1 MALIAPSILAADFGR
16 LAEEAH
22 AVELAGADL
31 IHVDVMDGHFV
42 PNLTL
47 GPNLVAALDKATE
60 LPLDVHLMVEKPLDF
75 VEAFVRAGADW
86 ITVHCEVVDDVE
98 AALSAIESHGCR
110 ASLAINPATPVEAV
124 SPWIE
129 RAAMILIMSVVPGF
143 GGQSFMENSLPK
155 LQTLRDLKEKTGSE
169 CLLEVDGGVKADNIS
184 RVVEAGVDVVV
195 SGSGI
200 FGAADYSETIAAMHA
215 A

>member
-1 MALIAPSILAADFGR
+1 
-16 LAEEAH
+16 
-22 AVELAGADL
+22 
-31 IHVDVMDGHFV
+31 
-42 PNLTL
+42 
-47 GPNLVAALDKATE
+47 
-60 LPLDVHLMVEKPLDF
+60 
-75 VEAFVRAGADW
+75 
-86 ITVHCEVVDDVE
+86 
-98 AALSAIESHGCR
+98 
-110 ASLAINPATPVEAV
+110 
-124 SPWIE
+124 
-129 RAAMILIMSVVPGF
+129 MILIMSVVPGF

-155 LQTLRDLKEKTGSE
+155 LRTLRDLKEKTGSE

>member
-16 LAEEAH
+16 LAEEAR
-22 AVELAGADL
+22 AVEQAGADL

-47 GPNLVAALDKATE
+47 GPDLVGALDKATE

-86 ITVHCEVVDDVE
+86 ITVHCDVVDDVE

-155 LQTLRDLKEKTGSE
+155 LQTLSDLKDKTGSK
-169 CLLEVDGGVKADNIS
+169 CLLEVDGG
-184 RVVEAGVDVVV
+184 
-195 SGSGI
+195 
-200 FGAADYSETIAAMHA
+200 ADYSETIAAMHA

>member
-1 MALIAPSILAADFGR
+1 MPLIAPSILAADFGR

-47 GPNLVAALDKATE
+47 GPDLVGALDKATE

-75 VEAFVRAGADW
+75 VESFVRAGADW
-86 ITVHCEVVDDVE
+86 ITVHCEVVDDIE

-155 LQTLRDLKEKTGSE
+155 LQTLSDLKEKTGSE
-169 CLLEVDGGVKADNIS
+169 CLLEVDGGLAPAVPRELFLCFFIVCCS
-184 RVVEAGVDVVV
+184 RK
-195 SGSGI
+195 
-200 FGAADYSETIAAMHA
+200 
-215 A
+215 